1 MNFSWITDELD
12 GLRAAGVRRERRIV
26 TPWPAGR
33 CRVDG
38 QSLVD
43 FSANDYLGLAGD
55 ERLIAAAMNAL
66 QETGVGA
73 RASVL
78 VSGRSEWHARLEE
91 RLARFEGTESA
102 VLFPTGFAA
111 NLGTIAAVAGK
122 VDVVFCDRLNHASLI
137 DGCRLSGAKFQVY
150 RHDALDRLATALRRA
165 HGARRRWI
173 VTDAVFSM
181 DGDVAPLANLCDL
194 AERHDA
200 GLIVDEAHG
209 TGVFGEH
216 GRGATEL
223 CDVEDRVTI
232 RIGTLSKAVG
242 CLGGFV
248 AGSRELCDL
257 LWNTA
262 RPQMF
267 STALPPAIC
276 AAAVAAIDVIEAESW
291 RRQRVLELSDRL
303 RTGMRDTGHAVP
315 SQCIAPILPV
325 VLGDPQRTMQ
335 VAERLRE
342 RGFLVAGIRPPTVP
356 DGTSRLRISVSAAHS
371 DGDVEALVEAM
382 EDVCPRSQAPLGNAL

>member
-1 MNFSWITDELD
+1 MNGSWITAELD
-12 GLRAAGVRRERRIV
+12 ALSAGGMRRERRIV
-26 TPWPAGR
+26 TPLPGGR
-33 CRVDG
+33 CRLDG
-38 QSLVD
+38 RTLVD
-43 FSANDYLGLAGD
+43 FSSNDYLGLAGD
-55 ERLIAAAMNAL
+55 ERLIAAAAQAL
-66 QETGVGA
+66 HDCGVGA
-73 RASVL
+73 RASAL

-91 RLARFEGTESA
+91 RLARFEETESA

-122 VDVVFCDRLNHASLI
+122 DDVVFCDRFNHASLI

-150 RHDALDRLATALRRA
+150 RHDALDRLDRAMRRA
-165 HGARRRWI
+165 AGAHRRWI

-181 DGDVAPLANLCDL
+181 DGDVAPLAELCEL

-209 TGVFGEH
+209 TGVFGEL
-216 GRGATEL
+216 GRGAAEL
-223 CDVEDRVTI
+223 CGVESRVTI

-248 AGSRELCDL
+248 TGSRDLCEL

-276 AAAVAAIDVIEAESW
+276 AAAIAAVDAIESEPW
-291 RRQRVLELSDRL
+291 RRQRVRELSDRL
-303 RTGMRDTGHAVP
+303 RSGLRDSGPAVP
-315 SQCIAPILPV
+315 PQCVAPIIPV
-325 VLGDPQRTMQ
+325 ILGDPRQTMQ
-335 VAERLRE
+335 IAGRLRD
-342 RGFLVAGIRPPTVP
+342 RGFLVAGIRPPTVLE
-356 DGTSRLRISVSAAHS
+356 GTSRLRISVSAAHS
-371 DGDVEALVEAM
+371 DDDVDALVEAVR
-382 EDVCPRSQAPLGNAL
+382 ELKSGNADLR